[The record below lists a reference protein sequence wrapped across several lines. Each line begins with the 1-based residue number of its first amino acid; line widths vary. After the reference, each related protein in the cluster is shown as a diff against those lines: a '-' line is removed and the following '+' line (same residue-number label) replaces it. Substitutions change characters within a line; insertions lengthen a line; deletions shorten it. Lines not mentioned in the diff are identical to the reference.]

1 MPDIGSNSRFRDGA
15 RQRDGAPPGEEPPL
29 RINRQRD
36 PVLDGPGH
44 VHPHLEVNAVFQG
57 AMHYRHD
64 GRPFVVPAGRLGLL
78 WAGLPHALAQV
89 EPGTDVL
96 ALAVPIATAL
106 RWPGCDGLIR
116 VLMGGEVLLAPDSA
130 LDLKL
135 AARWSLEGTQPARS
149 PLVLLEVEAFVRRT
163 ALALAGAG
171 GGAVGAGAAVGGFGD
186 RALSGAFGRM
196 VAHLHVHHGDADALL
211 AAARESGLKRD
222 TATRLF
228 RRCTGVS
235 PRAYLMR
242 VRLAHAHRRLLASD
256 EPVTDI
262 ALAAGF
268 GSLGR
273 FYAAFAKLYG
283 RTPTAVR
290 QSS

>member
-1 MPDIGSNSRFRDGA
+1 
-15 RQRDGAPPGEEPPL
+15 
-29 RINRQRD
+29 
-36 PVLDGPGH
+36 
-44 VHPHLEVNAVFQG
+44 LEINAVFQG
-57 AMHYRHD
+57 AMTYRHD
-64 GRPFVVPAGRLGLL
+64 GKPFTVPAGRLALL
-78 WAGLPHALAQV
+78 WAGLPHALIRV
-89 EPGTDVL
+89 EAGTDVL

-116 VLMGGEVLLAPDSA
+116 KLMSGVVLLAPENP

-135 AARWSLEGTQPARS
+135 AERWTKEGTVAERA

-163 ALALAGAG
+163 ALSIPAGADRDAVADG
-171 GGAVGAGAAVGGFGD
+171 GLSD
-186 RALSGAFGRM
+186 RSLTNAFGRM
-196 VAHLHVHHGDADALL
+196 VAHLHAHHQDEDALL
-211 AAARESGLKRD
+211 GAARESGLKRD

-228 RRCTGVS
+228 RRCAGVA

-256 EPVTDI
+256 EPVIGI
-262 ALAAGF
+262 ALDAGF

-273 FYAAFAKLYG
+273 FYAAFAKQYG

-290 QSS
+290 QAGA

>member
-1 MPDIGSNSRFRDGA
+1 MPDMGRDSRFRDGA
-15 RQRDGAPPGEEPPL
+15 PDAEPPPL
-29 RINRQRD
+29 EINRQRD
-36 PVLDGPGH
+36 PVLDGH
-44 VHPHLEVNAVFQG
+44 VHPHLEINAVFQG
-57 AMHYRHD
+57 AMTYRHD
-64 GRPFVVPAGRLGLL
+64 GKPFTVPAGRLALL
-78 WAGLPHALAQV
+78 WAGLPHALIRV
-89 EPGTDVL
+89 EAGTDVL

-116 VLMGGEVLLAPDSA
+116 KLMSGVVLLAPENP

-135 AARWSLEGTQPARS
+135 AERWTKEGTVAERA

-163 ALALAGAG
+163 ALSIPAGADRDAVADG
-171 GGAVGAGAAVGGFGD
+171 GLSD
-186 RALSGAFGRM
+186 RSLTNAFGRM
-196 VAHLHVHHGDADALL
+196 VAHLHAHHQDEDALL
-211 AAARESGLKRD
+211 GAARESGLKRD

-228 RRCTGVS
+228 RRCAGVA

-256 EPVTDI
+256 EPVIGI
-262 ALAAGF
+262 ALDAGF

-273 FYAAFAKLYG
+273 FYAAFAKQYG

-290 QSS
+290 QAGA